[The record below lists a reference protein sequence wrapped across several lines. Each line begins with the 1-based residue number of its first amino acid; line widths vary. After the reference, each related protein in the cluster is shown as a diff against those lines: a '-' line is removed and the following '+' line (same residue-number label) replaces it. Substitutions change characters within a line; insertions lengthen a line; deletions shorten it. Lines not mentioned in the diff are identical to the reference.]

1 MSKFRGLLGGGLV
14 GGELGTVNGFTG
26 IQGGVSTAN
35 LHEVLS
41 QKGLTTA
48 NLAAALANVPT
59 APVPAAA
66 PAQPA
71 QSSATPKAGSGS

>member
-1 MSKFRGLLGGGLV
+1 MNKFRGLVGGGL
-14 GGELGTVNGFTG
+14 GTVSGVSG

-35 LHEVLS
+35 LHEALS

-59 APVPAAA
+59 TAPASA

-71 QSSATPKAGSGS
+71 QSSATPKGGGGS

>member
-1 MSKFRGLLGGGLV
+1 MNKFRGLLGGGLV
-14 GGELGTVNGFTG
+14 RSELGTVSGVG
-26 IQGGVSTAN
+26 GVQGGVSTAN

-48 NLAAALANVPT
+48 NLAAALANVPAA
-59 APVPAAA
+59 APAPA

-71 QSSATPKAGSGS
+71 QGSAPPKAGSGS